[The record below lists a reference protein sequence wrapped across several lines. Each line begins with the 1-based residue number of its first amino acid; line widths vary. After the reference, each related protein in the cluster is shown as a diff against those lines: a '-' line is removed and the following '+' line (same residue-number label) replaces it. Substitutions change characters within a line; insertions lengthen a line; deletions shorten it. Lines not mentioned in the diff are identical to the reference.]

1 MKPFGLLL
9 LLLLLGSCN
18 DTTTTPSPPTSEH
31 PIRGTWQF
39 EYFEHVETGKRDVPP
54 AEMRPVT
61 LSFVDTACGS
71 EDPICGGRAPCNLYS
86 ARYKLHG
93 IDGITIWDLFTT
105 LIWCKWE
112 EWEDRY
118 YKALVDATRYRI
130 RGTELKLYFDNGRK
144 AAVFRWV
151 PPQPGQ

>member
-1 MKPFGLLL
+1 MKPLGLPLP
-9 LLLLLGSCN
+9 LLLLGSCN

-31 PIRGTWQF
+31 FIRGTWQF
-39 EYFEHVETGKRDVPP
+39 EYFEHVETGERDVPP
-54 AEMRPVT
+54 AEMRSVT
-61 LSFVDTACGS
+61 LSFVDTAYGS

-105 LIWCKWE
+105 LIWCKWG

-118 YKALVDATRYRI
+118 YNALEDCNALPHPRYRAEALLRQRSQSGGI
-130 RGTELKLYFDNGRK
+130 PLASFT
-144 AAVFRWV
+144 A
-151 PPQPGQ
+151 